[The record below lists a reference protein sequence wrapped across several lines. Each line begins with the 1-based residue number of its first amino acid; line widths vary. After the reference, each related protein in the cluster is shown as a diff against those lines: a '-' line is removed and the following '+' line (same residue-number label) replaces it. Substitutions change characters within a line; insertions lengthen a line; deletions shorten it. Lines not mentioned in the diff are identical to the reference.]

1 MLFICFDTIR
11 ARFLDMKLSL
21 WMTSGLMALLV
32 TISFTTYG
40 VFAQT
45 DAESNIAK
53 VTIDLGVVV
62 SDVEKSVQWYTD
74 VVGFQPVTE
83 FDVPADFA
91 KQVGLTNALPMHI
104 HVLALGDDPGATKV
118 KLMQF
123 KQAPGARID
132 QTYFHST
139 YGFRYLTIFVKDMP
153 TALARA
159 AKHGAKPISGDAVT
173 IPETIAPGNLQL
185 AVLRDPDGN
194 FVELVGPKA
203 Q

>member
-1 MLFICFDTIR
+1 
-11 ARFLDMKLSL
+11 MKKSM
-21 WMTSGLMALLV
+21 WMTAGLVALLGMV
-32 TISFTTYG
+32 YFTTYG

-45 DAESNIAK
+45 TAESNIANA
-53 VTIDLGVVV
+53 TIDLGVVV
-62 SDVEKSVQWYTD
+62 SDIDKAVKWYTD
-74 VVGFQPVTE
+74 VVGFNPVTE
-83 FDVPADFA
+83 FGVPGDFA
-91 KQVGLTNALPMHI
+91 KQVGLTNSIPAHI
-104 HVLALGDDPGATKV
+104 HVLALGDGPGATKV

-153 TALARA
+153 TAMARA
-159 AKHGAKPISGDAVT
+159 AKHGAKPISGDAIT
-173 IPETIAPGNLQL
+173 IPESVAPGGNQI

-203 Q
+203 P